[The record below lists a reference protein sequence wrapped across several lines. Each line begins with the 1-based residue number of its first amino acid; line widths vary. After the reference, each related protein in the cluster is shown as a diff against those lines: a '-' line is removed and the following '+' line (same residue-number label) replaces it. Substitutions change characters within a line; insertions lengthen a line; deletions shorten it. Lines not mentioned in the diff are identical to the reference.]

1 MNEGTNFF
9 ASNAKALVGIAV
21 VSALLVIVFSI
32 AKNRAEDTDKRA
44 GETTQKTFE
53 KLEEEINNK
62 NR

>member
-32 AKNRAEDTDKRA
+32 AKNRAKDTDERA
-44 GETTQKTFE
+44 GKTTQKTFD
-53 KLEEEINNK
+53 KLEKEIDK
-62 NR
+62 